1 LFKKPCKIP
10 EEAAGPGKK
19 RKSEAGLLFDK
30 CGATG
35 QSELFAAPARKVLHP
50 FLKFLFL
57 SLMKFKVEH
66 NSIKRRLIVLF
77 VTVIC
82 LVWVLSVSFV
92 INTVSLKNDLT
103 TIEDFYNLFNH
114 VLELRRY
121 EKNIILGVAGDDYSN
136 FLFYFN
142 ELDKD
147 AARLQEPVDFVM
159 GQGST
164 ERFQSMLGEYHS
176 QVKAA
181 HAGNRFE
188 VAPIREL
195 GKRLVDFSNI
205 LLERKKMQIHKALHG
220 TMILVVVVT
229 TSFFLGMLLVFFLQA
244 YSVFKRLGLLRQAT
258 RDVIEGSFTPL
269 PEDDPHVDEI
279 TDLIHAFNM
288 MIREID
294 TKQEQLLQSRKLAAI
309 GTFSSGIAHEL
320 NNPLNNI
327 SLTADTLQ
335 EEEETLTSAERR
347 EMVADIIHETER
359 ASKIVRNL
367 LDFSRERATQ
377 NELVD
382 LRELI
387 RKTVAIIQNQ
397 LTLKYVWVEDY
408 LPADL
413 PPVLG
418 DGHNLQQVFLNLFL
432 NSLQAMDEGGLIHLE
447 GAVDQKGYVRI
458 EVNDTG
464 RGIPPEQ
471 LARIFDPF
479 FTTKPVGQG
488 TGLGLSIAYGI
499 VKKHGGYIEVRSKVN
514 VGTTFAVYLPIAKQ
528 EQE

>member
-1 LFKKPCKIP
+1 
-10 EEAAGPGKK
+10 
-19 RKSEAGLLFDK
+19 
-30 CGATG
+30 
-35 QSELFAAPARKVLHP
+35 
-50 FLKFLFL
+50 
-57 SLMKFKVEH
+57 MKFKVEH

-77 VTVIC
+77 LTVIC
-82 LVWVLSVSFV
+82 LVWVLSVSYV

-121 EKNIILGVAGDDYSN
+121 EKNIILGAAGDDYSN

-142 ELDKD
+142 ALNKD
-147 AARLQEPVDFVM
+147 AARLKEPVDFVM

-164 ERFQSMLGEYHS
+164 ERFQAMLAEYHS

-181 HAGNRFE
+181 NTDKMFE
-188 VAPIREL
+188 VASIREL
-195 GKRLVDFSNI
+195 GKRLVDFANS
-205 LLERKKMQIHKALHG
+205 LLEQKKLRIHKALHG

-258 RDVIEGSFTPL
+258 KDVIEGSFTPL
-269 PEDDPHVDEI
+269 PENDPHLDEI

-294 TKQEQLLQSRKLAAI
+294 TKQEQLLQSRKLASI
-309 GTFSSGIAHEL
+309 GTFSSGVAHEL

-335 EEEETLTSAERR
+335 EEEETLTPAERR

-367 LDFSRERATQ
+367 LDFSRERTTR
-377 NELVD
+377 NTELVD
-382 LRELI
+382 LSELI
-387 RKTVAIIQNQ
+387 KKTVSLIQNQ
-397 LTLKYVWVEDY
+397 LTLNYVWVEDY
-408 LPADL
+408 IPADL
-413 PPVLG
+413 PQVPG
-418 DGHNLQQVFLNLFL
+418 DRHNLQQVFLNLFL
-432 NSLQAMDEGGLIHLE
+432 NALQAMDEGGLIHLE
-447 GAVDQKGYVRI
+447 GSVDEKGYVRI

-464 RGIPPEQ
+464 CGIPPEQ
-471 LARIFDPF
+471 VAHIFDPF

-514 VGTTFAVYLPIAKQ
+514 VGTTFSVYLPIAKQ